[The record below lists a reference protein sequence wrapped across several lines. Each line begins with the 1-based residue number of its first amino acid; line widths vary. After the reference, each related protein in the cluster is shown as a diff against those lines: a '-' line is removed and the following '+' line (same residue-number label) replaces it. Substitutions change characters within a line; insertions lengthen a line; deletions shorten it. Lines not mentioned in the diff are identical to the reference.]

1 MNKKETNV
9 KAPSAS
15 ERPVK
20 KNKRFTL
27 YLSLLIVAC
36 IIGFVMALIKF
47 FGTEKTRRNT
57 SLTIEFTYEGAAQN
71 LTPSGEKF
79 SINDILDD
87 DIIAEALYSL
97 NMSEKYTVQSIKDSL
112 DINGQYPGDVINQIK
127 DFDSLY
133 DFSESRLITMNDY
146 YPTIYK
152 LKLYDDF
159 DPTVSDSHMKKIV
172 KAIAETYRN
181 YFINR
186 YRYTFNV
193 ESLDNMLKLDNY
205 DFSQRVKALKYRMN
219 QLEKYAGEVYKLS
232 TSFKYNGMS
241 FKDLQ
246 LKCKALRNDSLS
258 NVEATVMI
266 DVLSISTVRLKNQY
280 QYEIQL
286 LENEK
291 KYKSASLEDI
301 NSLIEI
307 YQTDGILYIPSGNDV
322 VTVDSN
328 SKLTYEKL
336 IDKKKSIQARIVV
349 IDSDL
354 DRYRGY
360 ISDMTTATYMTS
372 SKSAAVT
379 EKINEIDGKLE
390 EIENIFKDML
400 NSYNSTIIDDNSV
413 VLDSVK
419 VNGSQL
425 LSGSF
430 ILMFIKC
437 AGPLCMIMLVICLLH
452 AALFEI
458 KRYRKNN
465 SIVSSPVEK

>member
-1 MNKKETNV
+1 MNTKETNV
-9 KAPSAS
+9 KVSSSS

-20 KNKRFTL
+20 KNKRFAL
-27 YLSLLIVAC
+27 YLFLLFLAG
-36 IIGFVMALIKF
+36 IIGFVIALIKF
-47 FGTEKTRRNT
+47 FGPEKTRRNT

-79 SINDILDD
+79 SINDIMDD
-87 DIIAEALYSL
+87 DIIAEALSSL

-112 DINGQYPGDVINQIK
+112 DINGQYPGDVIKQIK

-133 DFSESRLITMNDY
+133 DFSESRLITLSDY

-159 DPTVSDSHMKKIV
+159 DPNVSDSHMKKIV
-172 KAIAETYRN
+172 KAIADTYKK

-193 ESLDNMLKLDNY
+193 ESLDRMLLLDNY

-219 QLEKYAGEVYKLS
+219 QLEKYAGEIYKLN
-232 TSFKYNGMS
+232 TNFRHNGMT

-266 DVLSISTVRLKNQY
+266 EVLSISAVRLKNQY
-280 QYEIQL
+280 QYEIKL

-291 KYKSASLEDI
+291 KYKTASLEDI

-322 VTVDSN
+322 ITVDSN
-328 SKLTYEKL
+328 SKQTYEKL
-336 IDKKKSIQARIVV
+336 IDKKKSIQARMVV
-349 IDSDL
+349 IDSDI

-360 ISDMTTATYMTS
+360 ISDMNTAAYMTS

-379 EKINEIDGKLE
+379 EKINEIDGKLD
-390 EIENIFKDML
+390 EIENIFREML
-400 NSYNSTIIDDNSV
+400 AYYNNTIIEENSI
-413 VLDSVK
+413 VLEAVK
-419 VNGSQL
+419 VNGSKL
-425 LSGSF
+425 LSSSF

-437 AGPLCMIMLVICLLH
+437 AGPLCLIMLIICLLH

-458 KRYRKNN
+458 RRYRKNN
-465 SIVSSPVEK
+465 LSEVH